1 MLKDTIRDLC
11 LLDGVSSFEE
21 DVRAY
26 IKAAAAPYADEMR
39 VDPMGSL
46 IVFKKGKKSTGSK
59 LLLAAHM
66 DEVGLIIRSITD
78 EGYLK
83 FSCVGGIDRRVLIG
97 KAVRVGK
104 NRLPG
109 VIGLK
114 AYHLVSEEE
123 EKKVPKVEDLYLDI
137 GARSREEAEKLVE
150 IGDFAAFD
158 SDWTEFGSGY
168 VKAKG
173 PG

>member
-1 MLKDTIRDLC
+1 MLKDTIRELC

-39 VDPMGSL
+39 VDPMGTL

-78 EGYLK
+78 DGYLK
-83 FSCVGGIDRRVLIG
+83 FACVGGIDRRVLIG
-97 KAVRVGK
+97 KTVRVGK
-104 NRLPG
+104 SRIPG

-137 GARSREEAEKLVE
+137 GARSKEDAEKLVE

-158 SDWTEFGSGY
+158 SD
-168 VKAKG
+168 
-173 PG
+173 